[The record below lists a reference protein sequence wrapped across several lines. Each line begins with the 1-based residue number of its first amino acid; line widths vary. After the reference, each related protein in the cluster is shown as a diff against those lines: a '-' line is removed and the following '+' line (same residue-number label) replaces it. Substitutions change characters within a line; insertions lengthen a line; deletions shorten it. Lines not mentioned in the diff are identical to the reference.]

1 MIDRP
6 AWRARAAGALLGA
19 LVLGPWS
26 VSRAER
32 DQRPSLLLGGTA
44 PPVSP
49 DVALD
54 PRLPTGA
61 SIPSAA
67 RPTSLSSVACGW
79 LEPVCVHHD
88 ARVSPEL
95 ARTYLVAFEQARAR
109 LVHALGLPAPLAD
122 MGLGSTP
129 GLDLYLSESSPLD
142 VSISPDPAIAS
153 DDRRSAFCVARPAA
167 REIERQ
173 VTLCVGEAVLLG
185 LDAAETPFIRRGI
198 ATYWWGLVGM
208 PSARDL
214 DAVDFAQ
221 ANPQLCATARDRA
234 SPDASAG
241 AALFFDYL
249 DARLGAGQRGML
261 PAALLQISR
270 AATAPGRLRFDN
282 EPDVFDVLYRAFAA
296 SSETFEDFM
305 LGFAVERAFVGS
317 RDPGQRHPELA
328 WLGDAGRVR
337 FDWVLE
343 ASSLPRR
350 VAPRRPLEPMGAAY
364 IWLDLDRVT
373 LNKQLAFRAEWET
386 PGVFRWSLVSVDAR
400 GQPLRRFDL
409 PLVKSASSAERMV
422 GDVDGAVGV
431 LIVGTNLG
439 GIDLAHPFDP
449 DHEPFEAHGF
459 TVYVTEL

>member
-1 MIDRP
+1 M
-6 AWRARAAGALLGA
+6 LG
-19 LVLGPWS
+19 
-26 VSRAER
+26 E
-32 DQRPSLLLGGTA
+32 
-44 PPVSP
+44 
-49 DVALD
+49 
-54 PRLPTGA
+54 
-61 SIPSAA
+61 A
-67 RPTSLSSVACGW
+67 RPTSSSSVACGW
-79 LEPVCVHHD
+79 REPVCVHHD
-88 ARVSPEL
+88 ARVSPAL
-95 ARTYLVAFEQARAR
+95 ARAYLAAFEQARAR

-129 GLDLYLSESSPLD
+129 GLDLYLLADASLD
-142 VSISPDPAIAS
+142 VSVAPDPPVAS

-167 REIERQ
+167 RELERQ
-173 VTLCVGEAVLLG
+173 ATLCVAEAVLLG

-198 ATYWWGLVGM
+198 ATYWWSLVGM
-208 PSARDL
+208 PSARDF

-221 ANPQLCATARDRA
+221 ANPQLCLA
-234 SPDASAG
+234 SRERGTPDASAG

-249 DARLGAGQRGML
+249 DARLGTGQRGLL

-270 AATAPGRLRFDN
+270 GATPPGRLRFDN
-282 EPDVFDVLYRAFAA
+282 EPDVFDVLYRAFAT
-296 SSETFEDFM
+296 SSQGFADFM

-317 RDPGQRHPELA
+317 RDPGQRHAQLG

-337 FDWVLE
+337 FDWVLQ

-364 IWLDLDRVT
+364 LWLDLDRVT
-373 LNKQLAFRAEWET
+373 LGKQLAFRAEWET

-409 PLVKSASSAERMV
+409 PLVKSAHSAERTLD
-422 GDVDGAVGV
+422 DVDGAVGV
-431 LIVGTNLG
+431 LIVGINLG